1 MKTVLVADDEVSI
14 QKLYERE
21 LTREGYHV
29 VCASSAQEA
38 IRKAEETNPDL
49 VIMDIRMPG
58 MDGIE
63 AMGRILEENN
73 ELPVIINTAYGSY
86 RESFLSWS
94 ADAFLTKSSDL
105 TELKET
111 IHHILDDDD
120 SQGGTACDEAD
131 LNEEDLAGKNEGD
144 AQLVSARTE

>member
-14 QKLYERE
+14 QTLYKRE
-21 LTREGYHV
+21 LTREGFNV

-38 IRKAEETNPDL
+38 IRKTQECPPDL

-73 ELPVIINTAYGSY
+73 EIPVVINTAYSSY
-86 RESFLSWS
+86 KDSFLSWS
-94 ADAFLTKSSDL
+94 ADAYVTKSSDL
-105 TELKET
+105 SELKET
-111 IHHILDDDD
+111 IHRIL
-120 SQGGTACDEAD
+120 TREKEA
-131 LNEEDLAGKNEGD
+131 
-144 AQLVSARTE
+144 QV

>member
-14 QKLYERE
+14 RKLYQRE
-21 LTREGYHV
+21 LKLEGYNV
-29 VCASSAQEA
+29 VFASNAQEA
-38 IRKAEETNPDL
+38 VQKAREDAPDL

-73 ELPVIINTAYGSY
+73 EIPVVINTAYSSY
-86 RESFLSWS
+86 KDSFMSWC
-94 ADAFLTKSSDL
+94 ADAYVTKSSDL

-111 IHHILDDDD
+111 VKRIL
-120 SQGGTACDEAD
+120 SGEQAPAERPHTAPRE
-131 LNEEDLAGKNEGD
+131 
-144 AQLVSARTE
+144 

>member
-14 QKLYERE
+14 RKLYQRE
-21 LTREGYHV
+21 LKLEGYNV
-29 VCASSAQEA
+29 VFASNAQEA
-38 IRKAEETNPDL
+38 VQKAREDAPDL

-73 ELPVIINTAYGSY
+73 EIPVVINTAYSSY
-86 RESFLSWS
+86 KDSFMSWC
-94 ADAFLTKSSDL
+94 ADAYVTKSSDL

-111 IHHILDDDD
+111 VKRILRV
-120 SQGGTACDEAD
+120 
-131 LNEEDLAGKNEGD
+131 EESSGVEPGPAPRE
-144 AQLVSARTE
+144 